1 MMKSREKLVG
11 VPSLAALAMN
21 AAPVFAQVEEG
32 RHEVHLYGGQMFGDD
47 LTDRAISGRVP
58 KI

>member
-1 MMKSREKLVG
+1 
-11 VPSLAALAMN
+11 MN

-47 LTDRAISGRVP
+47 LTDRAISGHVP